1 MTHRSSGALL
11 AFTAALALACGQGEP
26 LQTPNDVSGNYEV
39 AYVDNLRVYINDE
52 LVAEVASGEDET
64 VEWNGQSFQI
74 STLCS
79 AEGTVC
85 PAETFWGKVGV
96 EQPWGPEYRLLNF
109 VNLDPELGTP
119 GQRLGG
125 VLEDN
130 ATFAMLAGLGVD
142 SNENCAVLGVGVVT
156 GTFADAAISQGV
168 IAYGWAA
175 GCQIGDVV
183 IDGTLR
189 LETDYT
195 ATRTG
200 DLDLSSVTPA
210 PPIDEEGEEIDP
222 ENPDE
227 GDLIEEG
234 SGEEEPTEEG

>member
-1 MTHRSSGALL
+1 MSRIALRGAL
-11 AFTAALALACGQGEP
+11 ASAAVFALACGQGEP
-26 LQTPNDVSGNYEV
+26 LDAPNDVSGNYSV

-64 VEWNGQSFQI
+64 VTWNGQSFQI

-79 AEGTVC
+79 EEGTVC
-85 PAETFWGKVGV
+85 PAETFWGEVGI
-96 EQPWGPEYRLLNF
+96 EQPWGKEYRLLNF

-125 VLEDN
+125 LLEDD

-142 SNENCAVLGVGVVT
+142 SNDNCAVLGVGVVT
-156 GTFADAAISQGV
+156 GKFVGATIEEGV

-175 GCQIGDVV
+175 GCRIGDVT

-189 LETDYT
+189 LETDFT
-195 ATRTG
+195 AARTG

-222 ENPDE
+222 ETPDE
-227 GDLIEEG
+227 GERIEGEG
-234 SGEEEPTEEG
+234 EDTGEAPAE